1 MSSIKDLQANPE
13 TLVALVT
20 TKMPFGKYKGQFIA
34 DLPSAYLAWF
44 MRQGMPS
51 GKLGVLLITMH
62 EIDING
68 LRKLLEPLRSKQF

>member
-1 MSSIKDLQANPE
+1 MKNLQPDPN
-13 TLVALVT
+13 TLKQLVT
-20 TKMPFGKYKGQFIA
+20 IKMPFGKYKGHLIA

-68 LRKLLEPLRSKQF
+68 LRKLLDPLRTN